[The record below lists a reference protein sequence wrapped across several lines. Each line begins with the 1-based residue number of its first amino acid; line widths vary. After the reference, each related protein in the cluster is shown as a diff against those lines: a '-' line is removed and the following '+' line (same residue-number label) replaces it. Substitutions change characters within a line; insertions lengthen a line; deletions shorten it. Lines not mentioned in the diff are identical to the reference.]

1 MEVLIKKSRPEFLM
15 EKAHAFKNVKVMKA
29 WVEKPIHQVA
39 KPYLTFI
46 LKGGDH
52 VFTALSPVDT
62 HGKSFVPVN
71 LMQKMEELEVEGIQL
86 DTLQIRPY
94 NFPMHP
100 EQRIHI
106 RLSVA

>member
-1 MEVLIKKSRPEFLM
+1 MEVLIKKSRPEFM
-15 EKAHAFKNVKVMKA
+15 MAKARAFKNVRVMKA

-39 KPYLTFI
+39 RPYLTFI
-46 LKGGDH
+46 LTGGDH

-62 HGKSFVPVN
+62 NGKSFVPVN
-71 LMQKMEELEVEGIQL
+71 LMQKMEEFMEEGIEV

-94 NFPMHP
+94 NFPMHTD
-100 EQRIHI
+100 QRIHI